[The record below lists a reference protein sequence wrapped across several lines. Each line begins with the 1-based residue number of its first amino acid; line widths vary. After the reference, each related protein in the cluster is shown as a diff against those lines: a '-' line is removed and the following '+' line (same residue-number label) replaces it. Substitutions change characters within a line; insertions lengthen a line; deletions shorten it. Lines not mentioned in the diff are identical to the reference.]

1 MTSFYC
7 LFVNED
13 FINSLNAK
21 QIGDATESMFGIGEL
36 NIEDK
41 ADMEELLRYNKADKK
56 KRRLKLFK
64 CVEKTTKD
72 YDILYSVRKLCAGV
86 ALRNWM
92 IGMDKVQFRAGVAK
106 MKEVKIF
113 IRLSKKVFSGMGI
126 DPTRGC
132 KEAMYQK
139 ALAHELMC
147 YFGTNNGAMCMERS
161 IPVWYPPK
169 PYYMTARE
177 ALLNN
182 HINIGMHN
190 RMDLEYNSW
199 IFELKSIDHLNSSCI
214 NQLRNYIRQTE
225 YTKGILINFSQKTGC
240 VEWKLVFSD

>member
-1 MTSFYC
+1 MTSFYR

-21 QIGDATESMFGIGEL
+21 QIGDATDSMFGIGEL
-36 NIEDK
+36 NIEEK
-41 ADMEELLRYNKADKK
+41 ADVEELLRYNKADKK
-56 KRRLKLFK
+56 KKRLQLFK

-72 YDILYSVRKLCAGV
+72 YDIIRSMRRLCAGV
-86 ALRNWM
+86 TLRNW
-92 IGMDKVQFRAGVAK
+92 IVGIDKGRFHAAIET

-113 IRLSKKVFSGMGI
+113 IRLSKKVFRGMGI

-132 KEAMYQK
+132 KEAMYQR
-139 ALAHELMC
+139 ALAHEIMC
-147 YFGTNNGAMCMERS
+147 HFGTDNGAMCMERT

-169 PYYMTARE
+169 PYHITARE

-182 HINIGMHN
+182 HINIGQHN
-190 RMDLEYNSW
+190 RMDIEYNSW
-199 IFELKSIDHLNSSCI
+199 IFELKSIDHLNASCM

-225 YTKGILINFSQKTGC
+225 YTRGILINFSQKTGR
-240 VEWKLVFSD
+240 VEWKLVFAS